1 MSLVESVASLNLT
14 PDDWANVARASLS
27 GGQYLTFKT
36 AWQEFSQ
43 DTARRNTAA
52 GNHQWNLD
60 MLMGSGP
67 YLGQHNQV
75 NNPPAVYLQI
85 STAAV
90 RAWKTLQG
98 TGDLQGQLSKVL
110 QGPNEPYADFLA
122 RLMQTAGRI
131 FGDAETAMP
140 LVKQLAYE
148 QANKW
153 CKEAIRPWKNK
164 DLNTYIKVCRDINDS
179 VVQGQVMAAAIT
191 QGLRNARGRA
201 TPPGACFYCK
211 QPGHLKRDCPKLGG
225 PGGNAAPIRQPRLC
239 PRCRKGNHWANE
251 CRSVANVEGRPLP
264 PQQPKNGRRG
274 PTPQGPQMYG
284 VIQQI
289 PRTHYH
295 LTDQS
300 THKEAENQGEPQQGV
315 PDWTSVPPPAS
326 Y

>member
-1 MSLVESVASLNLT
+1 MESVASLNLT
-14 PDDWANVARASLS
+14 PDDWANVARAALS

-43 DTARRNTAA
+43 DTARRNAAA

-60 MLMGSGP
+60 MLMGMGP
-67 YLGQHNQV
+67 YLGQQNQV
-75 NNPPAVYLQI
+75 GFPPAVYMQI
-85 STAAV
+85 AMAAV

-110 QGPNEPYADFLA
+110 QGSNEPYADFLA

-131 FGDAETAMP
+131 FGDVDTAMP

-153 CKEAIRPWKNK
+153 CREAIRPWKNK
-164 DLNTYIKVCRDINDS
+164 DLSTYIKVCRDINDS

-191 QGLRNARGRA
+191 QGLRDARGRS

-211 QPGHLKRDCPKLGG
+211 QMGHLKRDCPKLKEANE
-225 PGGNAAPIRQPRLC
+225 PASRPKPRLC
-239 PRCRKGNHWANE
+239 PRCRKGNHWASE
-251 CRSVANVEGRPLP
+251 CRSVVDVEGRPLP
-264 PQQPKNGRRG
+264 PQEPKNGRRG
-274 PTPQGPQMYG
+274 PPPQGPQMYG
-284 VIQQI
+284 VVQQI
-289 PRTHYH
+289 PRTHH
-295 LTDQS
+295 PLTDQGV
-300 THKEAENQGEPQQGV
+300 HPAPRDHGEQQQEAQE
-315 PDWTSVPPPAS
+315 WTSVPPPDS